1 MTAPRHGPAPTGRG
15 DVPRERLLRHAPS
28 VSGTYATASPYQHGA
43 PGGQVS
49 GNVVRYVEFVAGV
62 CAAAGEGRAVTLLE
76 VGCGSGSGLTAL
88 AQRFRVVAT
97 DISLERL
104 RDAGSLTAATGTALA
119 AADVSRLPFRDG
131 AFDAVACHQLLEHL
145 AEPEAALGEMARVL
159 RPGGRLVC
167 VGPNLLSPLYPAGA
181 LLGHAADGRW
191 RRPDPAAQRFPFGAT
206 APESA
211 WILLRNLGALAAT
224 FLRPSRPLRL
234 FRQPDLRPPA
244 HADSDAVYLATG
256 TDVGAWARRLGLERL
271 RAPTKARHRLGRLSG
286 SYWLAFTKPLCP

>member
-1 MTAPRHGPAPTGRG
+1 MTAPRPGPAPTGRG
-15 DVPRERLLRHAPS
+15 DVPRERLLRQAPS
-28 VSGTYATASPYQHGA
+28 VSETYARASPYDHGA
-43 PGGQVS
+43 PDGEVS
-49 GNVVRYVEFVAGV
+49 GNVVRYVEFVASV
-62 CAAAGEGRAVTLLE
+62 CVDAREGSTATLLE
-76 VGCGSGSGLTAL
+76 VGCGSGPALTSL

-119 AADVSRLPFRDG
+119 TADVSRLPFRDG
-131 AFDAVACHQLLEHL
+131 AFDAVACLQLLEHL
-145 AEPEAALGEMARVL
+145 ADPEAALAEMARVL

-167 VGPNLLSPLYPAGA
+167 VGPNLLSPLYAAGA
-181 LLGHAADGRW
+181 LLGNVADGRW
-191 RRPDPAAQRFPFGAT
+191 RRPDPAARRFPFGAT
-206 APESA
+206 APEGA

-256 TDVGAWARRLGLERL
+256 SDVGAWARSLGLERL
-271 RAPTKARHRLGRLSG
+271 HTRTKARHRLGRLSG
-286 SYWLAFTKPLCP
+286 SYWLAFAKAPSP